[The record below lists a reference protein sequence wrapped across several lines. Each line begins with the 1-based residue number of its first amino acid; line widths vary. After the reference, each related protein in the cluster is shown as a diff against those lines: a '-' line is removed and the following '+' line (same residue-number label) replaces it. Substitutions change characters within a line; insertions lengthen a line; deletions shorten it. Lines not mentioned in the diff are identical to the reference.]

1 MKKKSII
8 ILILFV
14 VFITFIAGF
23 SNSYIS
29 RRIEHLAYVLVL
41 GIDKGEKA
49 RLKISI
55 QFINVSSSS
64 SGASSDSSQI
74 VLTSCEANSMFSG
87 LNLLNSYIGKEINL
101 AHCSVVVFSEEIAK
115 EGISSEIYSLIN
127 NEEIRSSANI
137 VVTNCKAY
145 DYINN
150 SKPNLENL
158 TSKYFDT
165 FDITSKLT
173 GYFSNITLG
182 NFFNNLS
189 ERNSDPI
196 AVLGGLNSTARSEE
210 DEASSNSSEEDESS
224 SNSSEENESS
234 SNSSEESSSS
244 SNSSNSDNI
253 NGETSNSN
261 SSSQDIEDQEK
272 QEIETNQ
279 NNLVA
284 GKSSIVGGRGTEN
297 LGIAI
302 FSGDKYIGELTV
314 WESICHSLIINS
326 IDTCIISVEDPLVKS
341 KQLEIQLSPN
351 KKSKITSNIENGA
364 ININIE
370 LNLIANII
378 SLNSNINYEDTDTIN
393 KISTA
398 TQNRLNDEL
407 NKYFDK
413 TARKYNVDIDKYYL
427 SILKYFPYQK
437 NFDDFNYKEKLKNAN
452 FNCNTHVNII
462 SSLLITKT

>member
-1 MKKKSII
+1 MKKKFII
-8 ILILFV
+8 ILILLV

-23 SNSYIS
+23 SNSYVS
-29 RRIEHLAYVLVL
+29 HRIEHLAYVLVL

-49 RLKISI
+49 KLKIST
-55 QFINVSSSS
+55 QFINVPSSS

-74 VLTSCEANSMFSG
+74 VLTSCEANSIFSG

-182 NFFNNLS
+182 DFFNNLS
-189 ERNSDPI
+189 ESNSDPI

-210 DEASSNSSEEDESS
+210 DKSS
-224 SNSSEENESS
+224 SNSSG
-234 SNSSEESSSS
+234 ESSSS
-244 SNSSNSDNI
+244 SNSGNSGNI
-253 NGETSNSN
+253 NGEASNSN
-261 SSSQDIEDQEK
+261 SSSQDVENQEK
-272 QEIETNQ
+272 QEIETSQ

-297 LGIAI
+297 LGLAI

-314 WESICHSLIINS
+314 WESICHSLITNS
-326 IDTCIISVEDPLVKS
+326 IDTCIISVEDPLVEN

-351 KKSKITSNIENGA
+351 KKSKITSNIENGD

-378 SLNSNINYEDTDTIN
+378 SLNSNINYEDTNTIN
-393 KISTA
+393 KISIA

>member
-1 MKKKSII
+1 MKKKFII

-23 SNSYIS
+23 SNSYVS
-29 RRIEHLAYVLVL
+29 HRIEHLAYVLVL

-49 RLKISI
+49 KLKIST

-101 AHCSVVVFSEEIAK
+101 AHCSVIVFSEEIAK

-182 NFFNNLS
+182 DFFNNLS
-189 ERNSDPI
+189 ESNSDPI

-210 DEASSNSSEEDESS
+210 NKSS
-224 SNSSEENESS
+224 SNSSG
-234 SNSSEESSSS
+234 ESSSS
-244 SNSSNSDNI
+244 SNSGNSDNI

-261 SSSQDIEDQEK
+261 SSSQDVEEQEK
-272 QEIETNQ
+272 QDIETNQ

-284 GKSSIVGGRGTEN
+284 GKSSIVGGRGTED

-314 WESICHSLIINS
+314 WESICHSLITNS
-326 IDTCIISVEDPLVKS
+326 INTCIISVEDPLVEN

-351 KKSKITSNIENGA
+351 KKSKITSNIENGD

>member
-1 MKKKSII
+1 MKKKFII

-49 RLKISI
+49 RLKIST

-150 SKPNLENL
+150 SKPNLENI

-182 NFFNNLS
+182 DFFNRLS

-210 DEASSNSSEEDESS
+210 NKSS
-224 SNSSEENESS
+224 SNSSK
-234 SNSSEESSSS
+234 ESSSS
-244 SNSSNSDNI
+244 SNSGNSDNI
-253 NGETSNSN
+253 NGETLTSN
-261 SSSQDIEDQEK
+261 SSSQDVEDQEK
-272 QEIETNQ
+272 QEIETTQ
-279 NNLVA
+279 NSLVA

-326 IDTCIISVEDPLVKS
+326 IDTCIISVEDPLVEN

-351 KKSKITSNIENGA
+351 RKSKITSNIENGA

-378 SLNSNINYEDTDTIN
+378 SLNSNINYEDIDTIN

-437 NFDDFNYKEKLKNAN
+437 NFDNFNYKEKLKNAN

>member
-1 MKKKSII
+1 MKKKFII

-14 VFITFIAGF
+14 VFITFFAGF
-23 SNSYIS
+23 SNSYVS
-29 RRIEHLAYVLVL
+29 HRIEHLAYVLVL

-49 RLKISI
+49 RLKIST
-55 QFINVSSSS
+55 QFINVPSSS

-101 AHCSVVVFSEEIAK
+101 AHCSVIVFSEEIAK

-182 NFFNNLS
+182 DFFNNLS
-189 ERNSDPI
+189 ESNSDPI

-210 DEASSNSSEEDESS
+210 NK
-224 SNSSEENESS
+224 SS

-244 SNSSNSDNI
+244 SNSGNSGNI
-253 NGETSNSN
+253 NGEASNSN
-261 SSSQDIEDQEK
+261 SSSQDVEEQEK
-272 QEIETNQ
+272 QDIETNQ

-284 GKSSIVGGRGTEN
+284 GKSSIVGRRGTED
-297 LGIAI
+297 LGLAI

-314 WESICHSLIINS
+314 WESICHSLITNS
-326 IDTCIISVEDPLVKS
+326 IDTCIISVEDPLVEN

-351 KKSKITSNIENGA
+351 KKSKITSNIENGD

-370 LNLIANII
+370 LNLIANIL

>member
-1 MKKKSII
+1 MKKKFII

-23 SNSYIS
+23 SNSYVS
-29 RRIEHLAYVLVL
+29 HRIEHLAYVLVL

-49 RLKISI
+49 KLKIST

-101 AHCSVVVFSEEIAK
+101 AHCSVIVFSEEIAK

-182 NFFNNLS
+182 DFFNNLS
-189 ERNSDPI
+189 ESNSDPI

-210 DEASSNSSEEDESS
+210 DK
-224 SNSSEENESS
+224 SS

-244 SNSSNSDNI
+244 SNSGNSGNI
-253 NGETSNSN
+253 NGEASNSN
-261 SSSQDIEDQEK
+261 SSSQDVENQEK
-272 QEIETNQ
+272 QEIETSQ

-284 GKSSIVGGRGTEN
+284 GKSSIVGGRGTED

-314 WESICHSLIINS
+314 WESICHSLITNS
-326 IDTCIISVEDPLVKS
+326 IDTCIISVEDPLVEN

-351 KKSKITSNIENGA
+351 KKSKITSNIENGD

-370 LNLIANII
+370 LNLIANIL

-437 NFDDFNYKEKLKNAN
+437 NFDDFNYKENLKNAN

>member
-1 MKKKSII
+1 MKKKFII

-23 SNSYIS
+23 SNSYVS
-29 RRIEHLAYVLVL
+29 HRIEHLAYVLVL

-49 RLKISI
+49 KLKIST

-101 AHCSVVVFSEEIAK
+101 AHCSVIVFSEEIAK

-182 NFFNNLS
+182 DFFNNLS
-189 ERNSDPI
+189 ESNSDPI

-210 DEASSNSSEEDESS
+210 NT
-224 SNSSEENESS
+224 SS

-244 SNSSNSDNI
+244 SNSGNSGNI
-253 NGETSNSN
+253 NGEASNSN
-261 SSSQDIEDQEK
+261 SSSQDVEEQEK
-272 QEIETNQ
+272 QDIETNQ

-284 GKSSIVGGRGTEN
+284 GKSSIVGGRGTED
-297 LGIAI
+297 LGLAI

-314 WESICHSLIINS
+314 WESICHSLITNS
-326 IDTCIISVEDPLVKS
+326 IDTCIISVEDPLVEN

-351 KKSKITSNIENGA
+351 KKSKITSNIENGD

-370 LNLIANII
+370 LNLIANIL

>member
-1 MKKKSII
+1 MKKKFII

-137 VVTNCKAY
+137 VVANCKAY

-182 NFFNNLS
+182 DFFNNLS
-189 ERNSDPI
+189 ESNSDPI

-210 DEASSNSSEEDESS
+210 DK
-224 SNSSEENESS
+224 SS

-244 SNSSNSDNI
+244 SNSGNSDNI

-272 QEIETNQ
+272 QEIETTQ

-297 LGIAI
+297 LGLAI

-314 WESICHSLIINS
+314 WESICHSLITNS
-326 IDTCIISVEDPLVKS
+326 IDTCIISVEDPLVEN

-351 KKSKITSNIENGA
+351 KKIKNNI
-364 ININIE
+364 
-370 LNLIANII
+370 
-378 SLNSNINYEDTDTIN
+378 
-393 KISTA
+393 
-398 TQNRLNDEL
+398 
-407 NKYFDK
+407 
-413 TARKYNVDIDKYYL
+413 
-427 SILKYFPYQK
+427 
-437 NFDDFNYKEKLKNAN
+437 
-452 FNCNTHVNII
+452 
-462 SSLLITKT
+462 

>member
-1 MKKKSII
+1 MKKKFII

-49 RLKISI
+49 RLKIST

-182 NFFNNLS
+182 DFFNNLS
-189 ERNSDPI
+189 ESNSDPI

-210 DEASSNSSEEDESS
+210 DKSS
-224 SNSSEENESS
+224 SNSSG
-234 SNSSEESSSS
+234 ESSSS
-244 SNSSNSDNI
+244 SNSGNSDNI

-261 SSSQDIEDQEK
+261 SSSQDVKEQEK

-297 LGIAI
+297 LGLAI

-314 WESICHSLIINS
+314 WESICHSLITNS
-326 IDTCIISVEDPLVKS
+326 IDTCIISIDDPLFENE
-341 KQLEIQLSPN
+341 QLEIQLSPN
-351 KKSKITSNIENGA
+351 KKSKIISNIENDI
-364 ININIE
+364 ININVE
-370 LNLIANII
+370 LNLTANII

-413 TARKYNVDIDKYYL
+413 TARKYNIDIDKYYL

>member
-1 MKKKSII
+1 MKKKFII

-23 SNSYIS
+23 SNSYVS
-29 RRIEHLAYVLVL
+29 HRIEHLAYVLVL

-49 RLKISI
+49 RLKIST
-55 QFINVSSSS
+55 QFINVASSS

-101 AHCSVVVFSEEIAK
+101 AHCSVIVFSEEIAK

-182 NFFNNLS
+182 DFFNNLS
-189 ERNSDPI
+189 ESNSDPI

-210 DEASSNSSEEDESS
+210 NKSS
-224 SNSSEENESS
+224 SNSSG
-234 SNSSEESSSS
+234 ESSSS
-244 SNSSNSDNI
+244 SNSGNSDNI

-261 SSSQDIEDQEK
+261 SSSQDVEEQEK
-272 QEIETNQ
+272 QDIETNQ

-284 GKSSIVGGRGTEN
+284 GKSSIVGGRGTED

-314 WESICHSLIINS
+314 WESICHSLITNS
-326 IDTCIISVEDPLVKS
+326 IDTCIISVEDPLVEN

-351 KKSKITSNIENGA
+351 KKSKITSNIENGD

-370 LNLIANII
+370 LNLIANIL

>member
-1 MKKKSII
+1 MKKKFII

-29 RRIEHLAYVLVL
+29 RRIEHLAYALVL

-49 RLKISI
+49 KLKIST
-55 QFINVSSSS
+55 QFINVPSSS

-74 VLTSCEANSMFSG
+74 ILTSCEANSMFSG

-182 NFFNNLS
+182 DFFNNLS
-189 ERNSDPI
+189 ESNSDPI

-210 DEASSNSSEEDESS
+210 DK
-224 SNSSEENESS
+224 SS

-244 SNSSNSDNI
+244 SNSGNSDNI

-261 SSSQDIEDQEK
+261 SSSQDVEDQEK
-272 QEIETNQ
+272 QEIETTQ

-297 LGIAI
+297 LGLAI
-302 FSGDKYIGELTV
+302 FSGDKYIGELTA
-314 WESICHSLIINS
+314 WESICHSLITNS
-326 IDTCIISVEDPLVKS
+326 IDTCIISAEDPLVEN

-351 KKSKITSNIENGA
+351 KKSKITSTIENGA

-398 TQNRLNDEL
+398 TKNRLNDEL

-437 NFDDFNYKEKLKNAN
+437 SFDDFNYKEKLKHAN

>member
-1 MKKKSII
+1 MKKKFII

-23 SNSYIS
+23 SNSYVS
-29 RRIEHLAYVLVL
+29 HRIEHLAYVLVL

-49 RLKISI
+49 RLKIST
-55 QFINVSSSS
+55 QFINVASSS

-182 NFFNNLS
+182 DFFNNLS
-189 ERNSDPI
+189 ESNSDPI

-210 DEASSNSSEEDESS
+210 NK
-224 SNSSEENESS
+224 SS

-244 SNSSNSDNI
+244 SNSGNSGNI
-253 NGETSNSN
+253 NGEASNSN
-261 SSSQDIEDQEK
+261 SSSQDVEEQEK
-272 QEIETNQ
+272 QDIETNQ

-284 GKSSIVGGRGTEN
+284 GKSSIVGGRGTED

-314 WESICHSLIINS
+314 WESICHSLITNS
-326 IDTCIISVEDPLVKS
+326 IDTCIISVEDPLVEN

-351 KKSKITSNIENGA
+351 KKSKITSNIENGD

-370 LNLIANII
+370 LNLIANIL

-413 TARKYNVDIDKYYL
+413 IARKYNVDIDKYYL

>member
-1 MKKKSII
+1 MKKKFII

-23 SNSYIS
+23 SNSYVS
-29 RRIEHLAYVLVL
+29 HRIEHLAYVLVL

-49 RLKISI
+49 KLKIST

-101 AHCSVVVFSEEIAK
+101 AHCSVIVFSEEIAK

-182 NFFNNLS
+182 DFFNNLS
-189 ERNSDPI
+189 ESNSDPI

-210 DEASSNSSEEDESS
+210 NT
-224 SNSSEENESS
+224 SS

-244 SNSSNSDNI
+244 SNSGNSGNI
-253 NGETSNSN
+253 NGEASNSN
-261 SSSQDIEDQEK
+261 SSSQDVEEQEK
-272 QEIETNQ
+272 QDIETNQ

-284 GKSSIVGGRGTEN
+284 GKSSIVGGRGTED

-314 WESICHSLIINS
+314 WESICHSLITNS
-326 IDTCIISVEDPLVKS
+326 IDTCIISVEDPLVEN

-351 KKSKITSNIENGA
+351 KKSKITSNIENGD

-370 LNLIANII
+370 LNLIANIL

-413 TARKYNVDIDKYYL
+413 IARKYNVDIDKYYL

>member
-1 MKKKSII
+1 MKKKFVI
-8 ILILFV
+8 ILILFI

-23 SNSYIS
+23 SDSYIS
-29 RRIEHLAYVLVL
+29 RRIDHLAYVLVL

-49 RLKISI
+49 KLKISA

-74 VLTSCEANSMFSG
+74 VLTSCEANSIFSG

-182 NFFNNLS
+182 DFFNNLS
-189 ERNSDPI
+189 ESNSDPI

-210 DEASSNSSEEDESS
+210 NK
-224 SNSSEENESS
+224 SS

-244 SNSSNSDNI
+244 SNSGNSDNI

-261 SSSQDIEDQEK
+261 LSSQDVEEQKK

-279 NNLVA
+279 DNLVA

-297 LGIAI
+297 LGLAI

-314 WESICHSLIINS
+314 WESICHSLITNS
-326 IDTCIISVEDPLVKS
+326 IDTCIISVEDPLVEN

-437 NFDDFNYKEKLKNAN
+437 NFDNFNYKEKLKNAN
-452 FNCNTHVNII
+452 FNCNTNVNII

>member
-1 MKKKSII
+1 MKKKFII

-23 SNSYIS
+23 SNSYVS
-29 RRIEHLAYVLVL
+29 HRIEHLAYVLVL

-49 RLKISI
+49 RLKIST
-55 QFINVSSSS
+55 QFINVASSS

-101 AHCSVVVFSEEIAK
+101 AHCSVIVFSEEIAK

-182 NFFNNLS
+182 DFFNNLS
-189 ERNSDPI
+189 ESNSDPI

-210 DEASSNSSEEDESS
+210 NT
-224 SNSSEENESS
+224 SS

-244 SNSSNSDNI
+244 SNSGNSGNI
-253 NGETSNSN
+253 NGEASNSN
-261 SSSQDIEDQEK
+261 SSSQDVEEQEK
-272 QEIETNQ
+272 QDIETNQ

-284 GKSSIVGGRGTEN
+284 GKSSIVGGRGTED

-314 WESICHSLIINS
+314 WESICHSLITNS
-326 IDTCIISVEDPLVKS
+326 IDTCIISVEDPLVEN
-341 KQLEIQLSPN
+341 KQLEIQLSHN
-351 KKSKITSNIENGA
+351 KKSKITSNIENGD

-370 LNLIANII
+370 LNLIANIL

-413 TARKYNVDIDKYYL
+413 IARKYNVDIDKYYL

>member
-1 MKKKSII
+1 MKKKFII

-23 SNSYIS
+23 SNSYVS
-29 RRIEHLAYVLVL
+29 HRIEHLAYVLVL

-49 RLKISI
+49 RLKIST

-101 AHCSVVVFSEEIAK
+101 AHCSVIVFSEEIAK

-182 NFFNNLS
+182 DFFNNLS
-189 ERNSDPI
+189 ESNSDPI

-210 DEASSNSSEEDESS
+210 NK
-224 SNSSEENESS
+224 SS

-244 SNSSNSDNI
+244 SNNGNSGNI
-253 NGETSNSN
+253 NGEASNSN
-261 SSSQDIEDQEK
+261 SSSQDVENQEK
-272 QEIETNQ
+272 QEIETSQ

-284 GKSSIVGGRGTEN
+284 GKSSIVGGRGTED
-297 LGIAI
+297 LGLAI

-314 WESICHSLIINS
+314 WESICHSLITNS
-326 IDTCIISVEDPLVKS
+326 IDTCIISVEDPLVEN

-351 KKSKITSNIENGA
+351 KKSKITSNIENGD

-413 TARKYNVDIDKYYL
+413 IARKYNVDIDKYYL

>member
-1 MKKKSII
+1 MKKKFII

-14 VFITFIAGF
+14 VFITFIVGF

-49 RLKISI
+49 RLKIST

-150 SKPNLENL
+150 SKPNLENI

-182 NFFNNLS
+182 DFFNRLS

-210 DEASSNSSEEDESS
+210 NKSS
-224 SNSSEENESS
+224 SNSSK
-234 SNSSEESSSS
+234 ESSSS
-244 SNSSNSDNI
+244 SNSVNSDNI
-253 NGETSNSN
+253 NGETLNSN
-261 SSSQDIEDQEK
+261 SSSQDVEDQEK
-272 QEIETNQ
+272 QEIETTQ
-279 NNLVA
+279 NSLVA

>member
-1 MKKKSII
+1 MKKKFII

-14 VFITFIAGF
+14 VFITFFAGF
-23 SNSYIS
+23 SNSYVS
-29 RRIEHLAYVLVL
+29 HRIEHLAYVLVL

-49 RLKISI
+49 RLKIST

-101 AHCSVVVFSEEIAK
+101 AHCSVIVFSEEIAK

-182 NFFNNLS
+182 DFFNNLS
-189 ERNSDPI
+189 ESNSDPI

-210 DEASSNSSEEDESS
+210 NK
-224 SNSSEENESS
+224 SS

-244 SNSSNSDNI
+244 SNNGNSGNI
-253 NGETSNSN
+253 NGEASNSN
-261 SSSQDIEDQEK
+261 SSSQDVENQEK
-272 QEIETNQ
+272 QEIETSQ

-284 GKSSIVGGRGTEN
+284 GKSSIVGRRGTED
-297 LGIAI
+297 LGLAI

-314 WESICHSLIINS
+314 WESICHSLITNS
-326 IDTCIISVEDPLVKS
+326 IDTCIISVEDPLVEN

-351 KKSKITSNIENGA
+351 KKSKITSNIENGD

-413 TARKYNVDIDKYYL
+413 IARKYNVDIDKYYL

>member
-1 MKKKSII
+1 MKKKFII

-49 RLKISI
+49 RLKIST

-150 SKPNLENL
+150 SKPNLENI

-182 NFFNNLS
+182 DFFNRLS

-210 DEASSNSSEEDESS
+210 NKSS
-224 SNSSEENESS
+224 SNSSK
-234 SNSSEESSSS
+234 ESSSS
-244 SNSSNSDNI
+244 SNSGNSDNI
-253 NGETSNSN
+253 NGETLNSN
-261 SSSQDIEDQEK
+261 SSSQDVEDQEK
-272 QEIETNQ
+272 QEIETTQ
-279 NNLVA
+279 NSLVA

-326 IDTCIISVEDPLVKS
+326 IDTCIISVEDPLVEN

-351 KKSKITSNIENGA
+351 RKSKITSNIENGA

-437 NFDDFNYKEKLKNAN
+437 NFDNFNYKEKLKNAN

>member
-1 MKKKSII
+1 MKKKFII

-182 NFFNNLS
+182 DFFNNLS
-189 ERNSDPI
+189 ESNSDPI

-210 DEASSNSSEEDESS
+210 
-224 SNSSEENESS
+224 
-234 SNSSEESSSS
+234 SSSS
-244 SNSSNSDNI
+244 SNSGNSDNI

-272 QEIETNQ
+272 QEIETTQ

-297 LGIAI
+297 LGLAI

-314 WESICHSLIINS
+314 WESICHSLITNS
-326 IDTCIISVEDPLVKS
+326 IDTCIISVEDPLVEN

-378 SLNSNINYEDTDTIN
+378 SLNSNINYENTDTIN

>member
-1 MKKKSII
+1 MKKKFII

-23 SNSYIS
+23 SNSYVS
-29 RRIEHLAYVLVL
+29 HRIEHLAYVLVL

-49 RLKISI
+49 RLKIST

-101 AHCSVVVFSEEIAK
+101 AHCSVIVFSEEIAK

-182 NFFNNLS
+182 DFFNNLS
-189 ERNSDPI
+189 ESNSDPI

-210 DEASSNSSEEDESS
+210 NK
-224 SNSSEENESS
+224 SS

-244 SNSSNSDNI
+244 SNSGNSDNI
-253 NGETSNSN
+253 NGEASNSN
-261 SSSQDIEDQEK
+261 SSSQDVEEQEK
-272 QEIETNQ
+272 QDIETNQ

-284 GKSSIVGGRGTEN
+284 GKSSIVGGRGTED
-297 LGIAI
+297 LGLAI

-314 WESICHSLIINS
+314 WESICHSLITNS
-326 IDTCIISVEDPLVKS
+326 IDTCIISVEDPLVEN

-351 KKSKITSNIENGA
+351 KKSKITSNIENGD

-413 TARKYNVDIDKYYL
+413 IARKYNVDIDKYYL

>member
-1 MKKKSII
+1 MKKKFII

-14 VFITFIAGF
+14 VFITFIAGC
-23 SNSYIS
+23 SNSYVS
-29 RRIEHLAYVLVL
+29 HRIEHLAYVLVL

-49 RLKISI
+49 KLKIST

-182 NFFNNLS
+182 DFFNNLS
-189 ERNSDPI
+189 ESNSDPI

-210 DEASSNSSEEDESS
+210 NT
-224 SNSSEENESS
+224 SS

-244 SNSSNSDNI
+244 SNSGNSGNI
-253 NGETSNSN
+253 NGEASNSN
-261 SSSQDIEDQEK
+261 SSSQDVEEQEK
-272 QEIETNQ
+272 QDIETNQ

-284 GKSSIVGGRGTEN
+284 GKSSIVGGRGTED

-314 WESICHSLIINS
+314 WESICHSLITNS
-326 IDTCIISVEDPLVKS
+326 IDTCIISVEDPLVEN

-351 KKSKITSNIENGA
+351 KKSKITSNIENGD

-370 LNLIANII
+370 LNLIANIL

>member
-1 MKKKSII
+1 MKKKFVI
-8 ILILFV
+8 ILILFI

-23 SNSYIS
+23 SDSYIS
-29 RRIEHLAYVLVL
+29 RRIDHLAYVLVL

-49 RLKISI
+49 RLKIST

-74 VLTSCEANSMFSG
+74 VLTSCEANSIFSG

-182 NFFNNLS
+182 DFFNNLS
-189 ERNSDPI
+189 ESNSDPI

-210 DEASSNSSEEDESS
+210 NK
-224 SNSSEENESS
+224 SS

-244 SNSSNSDNI
+244 SNSGNSDNI

-261 SSSQDIEDQEK
+261 LSSQDVEEQEK

-279 NNLVA
+279 DNLVA

-297 LGIAI
+297 LGLAI

-314 WESICHSLIINS
+314 WESICHSLITNS
-326 IDTCIISVEDPLVKS
+326 IDTCIISVEDPLVEN

-393 KISTA
+393 KISAA

-437 NFDDFNYKEKLKNAN
+437 NFDNFNYKEKLKNAN

>member
-1 MKKKSII
+1 MKKKFII

-49 RLKISI
+49 RLKIST

-74 VLTSCEANSMFSG
+74 VLTSCEANSIFSG

-127 NEEIRSSANI
+127 NEELRSSANI

-182 NFFNNLS
+182 DFFNNLS
-189 ERNSDPI
+189 ESNSDPI

-210 DEASSNSSEEDESS
+210 NK
-224 SNSSEENESS
+224 SS

-244 SNSSNSDNI
+244 SNSGNSDNI

-261 SSSQDIEDQEK
+261 SSSQDVEEQEK

-297 LGIAI
+297 LGLAI

-314 WESICHSLIINS
+314 WESICHSLITNS
-326 IDTCIISVEDPLVKS
+326 IDTCIISIDDPLFENE
-341 KQLEIQLSPN
+341 QLEIQLSPN

-413 TARKYNVDIDKYYL
+413 TARKYNIDIDKYYL

-437 NFDDFNYKEKLKNAN
+437 NFDDFNYKEKLKHAN

>member
-1 MKKKSII
+1 MKKKFII

-49 RLKISI
+49 RLKIST

-74 VLTSCEANSMFSG
+74 VLTSCEANSIFSG

-182 NFFNNLS
+182 DFFNNLS
-189 ERNSDPI
+189 ESNSDPI

-210 DEASSNSSEEDESS
+210 NK
-224 SNSSEENESS
+224 SS

-244 SNSSNSDNI
+244 SNSGNSDNI

-261 SSSQDIEDQEK
+261 SSSQDVKEQEK

-297 LGIAI
+297 LGLAI

-314 WESICHSLIINS
+314 WESICHSLITNS
-326 IDTCIISVEDPLVKS
+326 IDTCIISIDDPLFENE
-341 KQLEIQLSPN
+341 QLEIQLSPN
-351 KKSKITSNIENGA
+351 KKSKIISNIENDI
-364 ININIE
+364 ININVE
-370 LNLIANII
+370 LNLTANII

-413 TARKYNVDIDKYYL
+413 TARKYNIDIDKYYL

-437 NFDDFNYKEKLKNAN
+437 NFDDFNYKEKLKHAN

>member
-1 MKKKSII
+1 MKKKFII

-23 SNSYIS
+23 SNSYVS
-29 RRIEHLAYVLVL
+29 HRIEHLAYVLVL

-49 RLKISI
+49 RLKIST
-55 QFINVSSSS
+55 QFINVASSS

-101 AHCSVVVFSEEIAK
+101 AHCSVIVFSEEIAK

-182 NFFNNLS
+182 DFFNNLS
-189 ERNSDPI
+189 ESNSDPI

-210 DEASSNSSEEDESS
+210 NT
-224 SNSSEENESS
+224 SS

-244 SNSSNSDNI
+244 SNSGNSGNI
-253 NGETSNSN
+253 NGEASNSN
-261 SSSQDIEDQEK
+261 SSSQDVEEQEK
-272 QEIETNQ
+272 QDIETNQ

-284 GKSSIVGGRGTEN
+284 GKSSIVGGRGTED

-314 WESICHSLIINS
+314 WESICHSLITNS
-326 IDTCIISVEDPLVKS
+326 IDTCIISVEDPLVEN

-351 KKSKITSNIENGA
+351 KKSKITSNIENGD

-370 LNLIANII
+370 LNLIANIL

-393 KISTA
+393 KISTT

-413 TARKYNVDIDKYYL
+413 TAKEYNVDIDKYYL

>member
-1 MKKKSII
+1 MKKKFII

-49 RLKISI
+49 RLKIST

-127 NEEIRSSANI
+127 NEELRSSANI

-182 NFFNNLS
+182 DFFNNLS
-189 ERNSDPI
+189 ESNSDPI

-210 DEASSNSSEEDESS
+210 DKSS
-224 SNSSEENESS
+224 SNSSG
-234 SNSSEESSSS
+234 ESSSS
-244 SNSSNSDNI
+244 SNSGNSDNI

-261 SSSQDIEDQEK
+261 SSSQDVEEQEK

-297 LGIAI
+297 LGLAI

-314 WESICHSLIINS
+314 WESICHSLITNS
-326 IDTCIISVEDPLVKS
+326 IDTCIISIDDPLFENE
-341 KQLEIQLSPN
+341 QLEIQLSPN
-351 KKSKITSNIENGA
+351 KKSKIISNIENDI
-364 ININIE
+364 ININVE
-370 LNLIANII
+370 LNLTANII

>member
-1 MKKKSII
+1 MKKKFII

-49 RLKISI
+49 KLKIST

-64 SGASSDSSQI
+64 SGSSSDSSQI

-182 NFFNNLS
+182 DFFNNLS
-189 ERNSDPI
+189 ESNSDPI

-210 DEASSNSSEEDESS
+210 DK
-224 SNSSEENESS
+224 SS

-244 SNSSNSDNI
+244 SNSGNSGNI
-253 NGETSNSN
+253 NGEASNSN
-261 SSSQDIEDQEK
+261 SSSQDVENQEK
-272 QEIETNQ
+272 QEIETTQ

-297 LGIAI
+297 LGLAI
-302 FSGDKYIGELTV
+302 FSGDKCIGELTV
-314 WESICHSLIINS
+314 CESICHSLITNS
-326 IDTCIISVEDPLVKS
+326 IDTCIISVEDPLVEN

-351 KKSKITSNIENGA
+351 KKSKITSNIENGV

>member
-1 MKKKSII
+1 MKKKFII

-49 RLKISI
+49 RLKIST

-189 ERNSDPI
+189 ESNSDPI

-210 DEASSNSSEEDESS
+210 GKA
-224 SNSSEENESS
+224 S

-244 SNSSNSDNI
+244 SKSGNSNNI
-253 NGETSNSN
+253 NGEASNSN
-261 SSSQDIEDQEK
+261 SSSQDVEEQEK

-297 LGIAI
+297 LGLAI
-302 FSGDKYIGELTV
+302 FSGDKYIGELTA
-314 WESICHSLIINS
+314 WESICHSLITNS
-326 IDTCIISVEDPLVKS
+326 IDTCIISVEDPLVEN

>member
-1 MKKKSII
+1 MKKKFII

-49 RLKISI
+49 KLKIST

-150 SKPNLENL
+150 SKPNLENI

-182 NFFNNLS
+182 DFFNRLS

-210 DEASSNSSEEDESS
+210 NKSS
-224 SNSSEENESS
+224 SNSSK
-234 SNSSEESSSS
+234 ESSSS
-244 SNSSNSDNI
+244 SNSGNSGNI
-253 NGETSNSN
+253 NGEASNSN
-261 SSSQDIEDQEK
+261 SSSQDVEEQEK
-272 QEIETNQ
+272 QDIETSQ

-326 IDTCIISVEDPLVKS
+326 IDTCIISVEDPLVEN

-351 KKSKITSNIENGA
+351 RKSKITSNIENGA

-378 SLNSNINYEDTDTIN
+378 SLNSNINYEDIDTIN

>member
-1 MKKKSII
+1 MKKKFII

-23 SNSYIS
+23 SNSYVS
-29 RRIEHLAYVLVL
+29 HRIEHLAYVLVL

-49 RLKISI
+49 KLKIST

-101 AHCSVVVFSEEIAK
+101 AHCSVIVFSEEIAK

-182 NFFNNLS
+182 DFFNNLS
-189 ERNSDPI
+189 ESNSDPI

-210 DEASSNSSEEDESS
+210 NK
-224 SNSSEENESS
+224 SS

-244 SNSSNSDNI
+244 SNSGNSGNI
-253 NGETSNSN
+253 NGEASNSN
-261 SSSQDIEDQEK
+261 SSSQDVEEQEK
-272 QEIETNQ
+272 QDIETNQ

-284 GKSSIVGGRGTEN
+284 GKSSIVGRRGTED
-297 LGIAI
+297 LGLAI

-314 WESICHSLIINS
+314 WESICHSLITNS
-326 IDTCIISVEDPLVKS
+326 IDTCIISVEDPLVEN

-351 KKSKITSNIENGA
+351 KKSKITSNIENGD

-378 SLNSNINYEDTDTIN
+378 SLNSNINYEDTDTID

>member
-1 MKKKSII
+1 MKKKFII

-49 RLKISI
+49 RLKIST

-137 VVTNCKAY
+137 VITNCKAY

-150 SKPNLENL
+150 SKPNLENI

-182 NFFNNLS
+182 DFFNRLS

-210 DEASSNSSEEDESS
+210 NKSS
-224 SNSSEENESS
+224 SNSSK
-234 SNSSEESSSS
+234 ESSSS
-244 SNSSNSDNI
+244 SNSGNSDNI
-253 NGETSNSN
+253 NGETLNSN

-272 QEIETNQ
+272 QEIETTQ
-279 NNLVA
+279 NSLVA

-326 IDTCIISVEDPLVKS
+326 IDTCIISVEDPLVEN

-351 KKSKITSNIENGA
+351 RKSKITSNIENGA

-378 SLNSNINYEDTDTIN
+378 SLNSNINYEDIDTIN

>member
-1 MKKKSII
+1 MKKKFII

-23 SNSYIS
+23 SNSYVS
-29 RRIEHLAYVLVL
+29 HRIEHLAYVLVL

-49 RLKISI
+49 RLKIST

-101 AHCSVVVFSEEIAK
+101 AHCSVIVFSEEIAK

-182 NFFNNLS
+182 DFFNNLS
-189 ERNSDPI
+189 ESNSDPI

-210 DEASSNSSEEDESS
+210 NT
-224 SNSSEENESS
+224 SS

-244 SNSSNSDNI
+244 SNSGNSGNI
-253 NGETSNSN
+253 NGEASNSN
-261 SSSQDIEDQEK
+261 SSSQDVEEQEK
-272 QEIETNQ
+272 QDIETNQ

-284 GKSSIVGGRGTEN
+284 GKSSIVGGRGTED

-314 WESICHSLIINS
+314 WESICHSLITNS
-326 IDTCIISVEDPLVKS
+326 IDTCIISVEDPLVEN
-341 KQLEIQLSPN
+341 KQLEIQLSHN
-351 KKSKITSNIENGA
+351 KKSKITSNIENGD

-370 LNLIANII
+370 LNLIANIL

-437 NFDDFNYKEKLKNAN
+437 NFDDFNYKEKLKHAN

>member
-1 MKKKSII
+1 MKKKFII

-49 RLKISI
+49 RLKIST

-137 VVTNCKAY
+137 VVTNCTAY

-150 SKPNLENL
+150 SKPNLENI

-182 NFFNNLS
+182 DFFNRLS

-210 DEASSNSSEEDESS
+210 NKSS
-224 SNSSEENESS
+224 SNSSK
-234 SNSSEESSSS
+234 ESSSS
-244 SNSSNSDNI
+244 SNSGNSDNI
-253 NGETSNSN
+253 NSETLNSN
-261 SSSQDIEDQEK
+261 SSSQDVEDQEK
-272 QEIETNQ
+272 QEIETTQ
-279 NNLVA
+279 NSLVA

>member
-1 MKKKSII
+1 MKKKFII

-23 SNSYIS
+23 SNSYVS
-29 RRIEHLAYVLVL
+29 HRIEHLAYVLVL

-49 RLKISI
+49 KLKIST
-55 QFINVSSSS
+55 QFINVPSSS

-182 NFFNNLS
+182 DFFNNLS
-189 ERNSDPI
+189 ESNSDPI

-210 DEASSNSSEEDESS
+210 NT
-224 SNSSEENESS
+224 SS

-244 SNSSNSDNI
+244 SNSGNSGNI
-253 NGETSNSN
+253 NGEASNSN
-261 SSSQDIEDQEK
+261 SSSQDVEEQEK
-272 QEIETNQ
+272 QDIETNQ

-284 GKSSIVGGRGTEN
+284 GKSSIVGGRGTED

-314 WESICHSLIINS
+314 WESICHSLITNS
-326 IDTCIISVEDPLVKS
+326 IDTCIISVEDPLVEN

-437 NFDDFNYKEKLKNAN
+437 NFDDFNYKEKLKHAN

>member
-1 MKKKSII
+1 MKKKFII

-49 RLKISI
+49 RLKIST

-150 SKPNLENL
+150 SKPNLENI

-182 NFFNNLS
+182 DFFNRLS

-210 DEASSNSSEEDESS
+210 DKSS
-224 SNSSEENESS
+224 SNSSK
-234 SNSSEESSSS
+234 ESSSS
-244 SNSSNSDNI
+244 SNSGNSDNI
-253 NGETSNSN
+253 NGETLNSN

-272 QEIETNQ
+272 QEIETTQ
-279 NNLVA
+279 NSLVA

-326 IDTCIISVEDPLVKS
+326 IDTCIISVEDPLVEN

-351 KKSKITSNIENGA
+351 RKSKITSNIENGA

-378 SLNSNINYEDTDTIN
+378 SLNSNINYEDIDTIN

>member
-1 MKKKSII
+1 MKKKFII

-23 SNSYIS
+23 SNSYVS
-29 RRIEHLAYVLVL
+29 HRIEHLAYVLVL

-49 RLKISI
+49 KLKIST

-101 AHCSVVVFSEEIAK
+101 AHCSVIVFSEEIAK

-182 NFFNNLS
+182 DFFNNLS
-189 ERNSDPI
+189 ESNSDPI

-210 DEASSNSSEEDESS
+210 NK
-224 SNSSEENESS
+224 SS

-244 SNSSNSDNI
+244 SNSGNSGNI
-253 NGETSNSN
+253 NGEASNSN
-261 SSSQDIEDQEK
+261 SSSQDVEEQEK
-272 QEIETNQ
+272 QDIETNQ

-284 GKSSIVGGRGTEN
+284 GKSSIVGRRGTED
-297 LGIAI
+297 LGLAI

-314 WESICHSLIINS
+314 WESICHSLITNS
-326 IDTCIISVEDPLVKS
+326 IDTCIISVEDPLVEN

-351 KKSKITSNIENGA
+351 KKSKITSNIENGD

-370 LNLIANII
+370 LNLIANIL

-413 TARKYNVDIDKYYL
+413 IARKYNVDIDKYYL

>member
-189 ERNSDPI
+189 ESNSDPI

-210 DEASSNSSEEDESS
+210 NK
-224 SNSSEENESS
+224 SS

-244 SNSSNSDNI
+244 SKSGNSNNI
-253 NGETSNSN
+253 NGEASNSN
-261 SSSQDIEDQEK
+261 SSSQDVEEQEK

-297 LGIAI
+297 LGLAI
-302 FSGDKYIGELTV
+302 FSGDKYIGELTA
-314 WESICHSLIINS
+314 WESICHSLITNS
-326 IDTCIISVEDPLVKS
+326 IDTCIISVEDPLVEN

>member
-189 ERNSDPI
+189 ESNSDPI

-210 DEASSNSSEEDESS
+210 GKA
-224 SNSSEENESS
+224 S

-244 SNSSNSDNI
+244 SKSGNSNNI
-253 NGETSNSN
+253 NGEASNSN
-261 SSSQDIEDQEK
+261 SSSQDVEEQEK

-297 LGIAI
+297 LGLAI
-302 FSGDKYIGELTV
+302 FSGDKYIGELTA
-314 WESICHSLIINS
+314 WESICHSLITNS
-326 IDTCIISVEDPLVKS
+326 IDTCIISVEDPLVEN

-378 SLNSNINYEDTDTIN
+378 SLNSNINYENTDTIN